1 MRAQG
6 RFRKHATV
14 PRSGSKTAAPPPP
27 AQPPA
32 FISFPTWI
40 NRDSGI
46 FFSCFCRQAGRGA
59 MSFCSHACWRGLF
72 QAGCFFYNLPR
83 AVPATTS
90 RMLACARVVYP
101 HIDVS
106 CRPRAG
112 RQFVTKTDMQAP

>member
-14 PRSGSKTAAPPPP
+14 PRSGSKTAAPTPP
-27 AQPPA
+27 

-40 NRDSGI
+40 NRDSGT
-46 FFSCFCRQAGRGA
+46 FFYCFCRQAGHGT
-59 MSFCSHACWRGLF
+59 MSFCSHVGWRGLF

-90 RMLACARVVYP
+90 RMLACARVVYL
-101 HIDVS
+101 HINVS

-112 RQFVTKTDMQAP
+112 RQFVTKTCRHLGRLCL